1 MTNVESNPGAYEP
14 TREDV
19 LIGRVVDGEA
29 FASDW
34 EALEK
39 LAGADGGVWERLGRA
54 QRSHA
59 RLERDVEDAI
69 ALADLVEIPR
79 VAVATQSMNMRIRQY
94 GGWAAAAALALA
106 WAGLSG
112 VLPMGGAGGQASSL
126 GPTGQPMATLSPDAA
141 YEQYVERGTSS
152 GRLVRELPLQLVQ
165 ARDLGEGRGKEVLYY
180 RMLLERRTVPD
191 VSVLSVQS
199 DEHGDPRL
207 VPMRIEARIR
217 REPPPADPGEV
228 PAPRRPSNAL

>member
-1 MTNVESNPGAYEP
+1 MTNVASNPGAYEP

-79 VAVATQSMNMRIRQY
+79 AAVASQSMNLRIRQY

-112 VLPMGGAGGQASSL
+112 VLPVRSGNTAGL
-126 GPTGQPMATLSPDAA
+126 GPSLSADEA
-141 YEQYVERGTSS
+141 YEQYVDRGTTS
-152 GRLVRELPLQLVQ
+152 GRLIRELPLQLVQ

-207 VPMRIEARIR
+207 VPMKIEARVR
-217 REPPPADPGEV
+217 REPASAPENPGERA
-228 PAPRRPSNAL
+228 PAKQPSNAL